1 MKTVK
6 VTYDESIVQKL
17 RNAFTSI
24 DCVFTEAMQN
34 ARRAKA
40 TQVHFDTSPG
50 KLIIRDNGE
59 GIADLQDFLTLAGSG
74 WDEEMIDKEG
84 AFGMGSF
91 ALLYAAEHIV
101 VESNGECFDG
111 DTRVLL
117 NGHDICIMQSPVID
131 GTHITLSIEDL
142 PDDEDF
148 FNLISKLAKGFQID
162 VFVNGVQCEQ
172 PHRLTDDFVDI
183 GVGNAFIPGINNVE
197 LLARHRNG
205 STLLYFQ
212 GLRVDKQRHE
222 GTPYTVVH
230 LDEQLFEVRMPDRDV
245 LIDQE
250 KQNKLIEEKINATW
264 VDYLTAKKAELNS
277 DEFVKL
283 YSQMRQYGCLSLLN
297 DVPLVP
303 EEALF
308 AVPESPHCERRDYD
322 ENFAEERSVHRNDI
336 GKVLAI
342 ESYVDDETIWEWQ
355 YAYHTD
361 ALCYEDSSLDKG
373 HWLHSHIVKFDSENN
388 GSVAVTDS
396 DKKTVTS
403 YTGEFVWM
411 RCEFGDKALINGPLG
426 EVEVVDDVI
435 FFKDTMY
442 IPADFKDGSA
452 ILKANSFTNNDS
464 FDDTAYQNEEQI
476 FGAFLMR
483 HNGSVL
489 EAFKAALDN
498 PYING
503 LGFNDKQFKVVFHAE
518 GFEVEEIAA

>member
-6 VTYDESIVQKL
+6 VTYDDSIVQKL

-24 DCVFTEAMQN
+24 DCIFTEAMQN
-34 ARRAKA
+34 ARRANA
-40 TQVHFDTSPG
+40 SHVHFDTSTPG
-50 KLIIRDNGE
+50 QLIIRDNGD

-74 WDEEMIDKEG
+74 WDEETIDREG

-91 ALLYAAEHIV
+91 ALLYAAEYIK
-101 VESNGECFDG
+101 VESNGQCFEG
-111 DTRVLL
+111 ETRVLL
-117 NGHDICIMQSPVID
+117 NGHDFNLSDSDVKSGTVI
-131 GTHITLSIEDL
+131 TMTLNDL

-162 VFVNGVQCEQ
+162 VFVNGVQCKQ
-172 PHRLTDDFVDI
+172 YHRLTDDFVDI
-183 GVGNAFIPGINNVE
+183 GLGKAFIPGISIAE
-197 LLARHRNG
+197 SLPSYTNG

-212 GLRVDKQRHE
+212 GLRVDKQRHKT
-222 GTPYTVVH
+222 TPYTIVH

-308 AVPESPHCERRDYD
+308 VVPESPHCERRDYD
-322 ENFAEERSVHRNDI
+322 ENFAKERSVHRNDI

-342 ESYVDDETIWEWQ
+342 ESYVDDETIYQWQ
-355 YAYHTD
+355 YAYHTE
-361 ALCYEDSSLDKG
+361 ALCYQESSLDKG
-373 HWLHSHIVKFDSENN
+373 HWLHAHIVIDSDNS
-388 GSVAVTDS
+388 GSVAVIYS

-403 YTGEFVWM
+403 YRGEFVWM
-411 RCEFGDKALINGPLG
+411 GCEFGDKVLINGPLG

-503 LGFNDKQFKVVFHAE
+503 LGFNDKQFKVVFHAK